1 MKSQLLL
8 ALCLTLLPE
17 SAALATFDNQHK
29 LWTHELKQYVDGD
42 LIHYERWHKK
52 PATLERYLKALADMT
67 PEEYED
73 MTHDQRKALW
83 MNAYNAFTVKV
94 VLDHYPIEGKNTY
107 YPKDS
112 LRQIPDV
119 WEKYQVTVAGKP
131 YTLDTIEHDILRAFR
146 YPEVH
151 FAVVPAAK
159 GCAAPRKRA
168 FVSTTWEID
177 IAACKEKFLSD
188 KNNISIDAKNK
199 TITVSQIFKWFP
211 LDFAK
216 ASGLSAKVPPPTD
229 DQIVLAYLAKNLPP
243 SVKDNVPSTDKL
255 IDYTVIYR
263 PNDWSLNDADAT
275 KRQEPAA
282 KQESAAKS
290 SQK

>member
-1 MKSQLLL
+1 MKIRFLLPLCL
-8 ALCLTLLPE
+8 ALLQG
-17 SAALATFDNQHK
+17 SASLAAFDNKHS

-42 LIHYERWHKK
+42 LIHYARWQKK
-52 PATLERYLKALADMT
+52 PTTLNNYLKQLADIT
-67 PEEYED
+67 PEELED

-83 MNAYNAFTVKV
+83 MNTYNAFTVKV
-94 VLDHYPIEGKNTY
+94 VLDHYPINGTNKY
-107 YPKDS
+107 YPPDS

-131 YTLDTIEHDILRAFR
+131 YTLEAIEHDILRAFR

-168 FVSTTWEID
+168 FVSTTWEVD

-188 KNNISIDAKNK
+188 KKNILIDPKQK

-211 LDFAK
+211 LDFSK
-216 ASGLSAKVPPPTD
+216 ASGISGKIPPPTD
-229 DQIVLAYLAKNLPP
+229 DQIVLAYLAKNLPEEVREEIP
-243 SVKDNVPSTDKL
+243 AGDKITD
-255 IDYTVIYR
+255 YAVIYK
-263 PNDWSLNDADAT
+263 PNDWSLNDADAE
-275 KRQEPAA
+275 KN
-282 KQESAAKS
+282 SG
-290 SQK
+290 